1 MEQQQSSFKE
11 KERIELREPR
21 RFKVTIYNDDFTTME
36 FVVKV
41 LTTVFYKSSVE
52 AETLMLQVHKSN
64 SAVVGIYSY
73 DIAHSKVQK
82 ATRMARNEGFPLRLT
97 VTPEEE
103 AKRQN
108 TGCRSSATHRREYG
122 SYRGYG
128 QH

>member
-1 MEQQQSSFKE
+1 MEQQQSSFKA

-103 AKRQN
+103 
-108 TGCRSSATHRREYG
+108 E
-122 SYRGYG
+122 
-128 QH
+128 